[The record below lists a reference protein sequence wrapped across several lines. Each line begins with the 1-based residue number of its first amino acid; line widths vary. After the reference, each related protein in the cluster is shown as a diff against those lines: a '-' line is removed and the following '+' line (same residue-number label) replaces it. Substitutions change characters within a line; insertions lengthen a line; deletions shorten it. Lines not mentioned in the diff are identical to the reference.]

1 MRIERVMN
9 LGLPHGPDYEA
20 SGSASTVPQSERL
33 NWMVPLQALTCTDP
47 ATRALVCKTAPHLID
62 TRDWT
67 ELAGAMLK
75 ELGRHLSQTLKAVR
89 PKGGGEPTR
98 QEKAWDRSRQ
108 KAFAMMAAIVRASYD
123 EYVADDVCETCKG
136 NGEVRLYEEGRGV
149 YPETCPTCVGMG
161 WIPWT
166 VNKRAKAVGLDR
178 GGKQFLEVVLP
189 AIEHM
194 LRWLRQ
200 KYKAEQAR
208 LTYAMFGEEE

>member
-9 LGLPHGPDYEA
+9 LGMPHGPDYEA

-33 NWMVPLQALTCTDP
+33 TWTVPLEALTCTDR
-47 ATRALVCKTAPHLID
+47 ATRALACKTAPHLID
-62 TRDWT
+62 TRDWN
-67 ELAGAMLK
+67 ELAAAMLK
-75 ELGRHLSQTLKAVR
+75 ELGRHLSQSLKAVQH
-89 PKGGGEPTR
+89 KGGGELTR

-108 KAFAMMAAIVRASYD
+108 KAFTMMAAIVRASYD
-123 EYVADDVCETCKG
+123 EYVADEVCETCKG
-136 NGEVRLYEEGRGV
+136 NGEVRMYEEGRGV

-166 VNKRAKAVGLDR
+166 INKRAKAVGLDR

-189 AIEHM
+189 AQEHM

-200 KYKAEQAR
+200 M
-208 LTYAMFGEEE
+208 YANEIAKIKHAIWGEE